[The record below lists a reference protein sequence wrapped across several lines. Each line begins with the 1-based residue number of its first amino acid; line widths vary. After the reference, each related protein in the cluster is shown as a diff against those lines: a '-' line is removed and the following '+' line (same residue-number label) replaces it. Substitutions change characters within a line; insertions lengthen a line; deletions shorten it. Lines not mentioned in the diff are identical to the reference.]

1 MLKKKK
7 TKTKIST
14 NLINDEKI
22 LDLSNDQDY
31 SKLEEAGSIIRNGG
45 LVIFPT
51 ETVYGLGTNGLDG
64 EAVKKIFIA
73 KGRKPDNPLILHI
86 CDIEMLGKIAKNI
99 SDVEFKLMNSFW
111 PGPFTI
117 ILEKTDIVPST
128 VTGGL
133 DTVAVRM
140 PNNEIARNLIKYS
153 EVPIAAPSA
162 NISGKPSGT
171 ALSDIYKELS
181 YQVDYMID
189 GGNSLIGLESTVVRV
204 IDGIPHILRPGKI
217 TPEEIKNVAGNVI
230 IDSSVLGKIENN
242 KKVLSPGMKYKHYA
256 TNAKCVLVYN
266 KDISKTKNKIIELTN
281 QCLKDSKKPLI
292 LCLDSELDYFK
303 NQYRGKVNFI
313 CLGDSLESISQ
324 NLFSSLRKIDEFKPD
339 LAIIQGVDSEGI
351 GLAIMNRLL
360 RACQYNLYS

>member
-7 TKTKIST
+7 TKK
-14 NLINDEKI
+14 NLISDEKI

-31 SKLEEAGSIIRNGG
+31 SKLQKASDIIKNGG

-51 ETVYGLGTNGLDG
+51 ETVYGLGTNGLD
-64 EAVKKIFIA
+64 EDAVKKIYIA

-99 SDVEFKLMNSFW
+99 SDIEFKLMNSFW

-117 ILEKTDIVPST
+117 ILEKTDIVPYT

-153 EVPIAAPSA
+153 DVPIAAPSA

-171 ALSDIYKELS
+171 SLSDIYKELS
-181 YQVDYMID
+181 YNVDYMID
-189 GGNSLIGLESTVVRV
+189 GGSSQIGLESTVVRV
-204 IDGIPHILRPGKI
+204 INNIPHILRPGKV
-217 TPEEIKNVAGNVI
+217 TPEEIKDVVGDVI
-230 IDSSVLGKIENN
+230 IDSSILGKIDKN

-256 TNAKCVLVYN
+256 PNSECVLVYN
-266 KDISKTKNKIIELTN
+266 NDISKTRSKIIELTE
-281 QCLKDSKKPLI
+281 QCLKDSKKPVV
-292 LCLDSELDYFK
+292 LCLDSDLNYFK
-303 NQYRGKVNFI
+303 NHFRGTVNFI

-324 NLFSSLRKIDEFKPD
+324 NLFSNLRKIDAFNPD
-339 LAIIQGVDSEGI
+339 LAVIQGISSEGI

-360 RACQYNLYS
+360 RACQYHIYS